1 MSSPL
6 QLYLALYAIKVRA
19 AKTLLEGFYGISSV
33 RFSTAT
39 SASGYHSGA
48 DRYR

>member
-1 MSSPL
+1 MPL

-19 AKTLLEGFYGISSV
+19 AKALLEGIYGTSSV
-33 RFSTAT
+33 QFSTAT
-39 SASGYHSGA
+39 SVSGYHNGA